1 MEWHIAVSTIEP
13 SIIKIETPSGWGT
26 GFLCAYNHVRT
37 FVGFATAR
45 HVVEEADKW
54 QQPIRLQQV
63 PSGEV
68 ILLKEADRV
77 ILPDP
82 DPRKDSAVIIMPTA
96 KIPAKFKLPETPV
109 PLFPAEKYLRVGI
122 NVGWLGYPVIS
133 DNALCFFTGNVSAWR
148 NKTEEYLIDGV
159 VINGVSGGPVL
170 CSRGGEAPA
179 LEIIGAI
186 TAYISNRATGAT
198 LPGLSVA
205 QDISHFQR
213 VVTSLT
219 TQEEAT
225 QKKKEQGEA
234 EPTIAPEPPTP
245 LPSPNEGNS

>member
-1 MEWHIAVSTIEP
+1 MEWHVAVSTIEP

-45 HVVEEADKW
+45 HVVEDADKW
-54 QQPIRLQQV
+54 QQPIRLEQV

-68 ILLKEADRV
+68 ILLKETDRV

-96 KIPAKFKLPETPV
+96 KIPAKFKLPETPI
-109 PLFPAEKYLRVGI
+109 PLFPADKYLRVGHG
-122 NVGWLGYPVIS
+122 VGWLGYPVIG
-133 DNALCFFTGNVSAWR
+133 DNALCFFAGNVSAWR

-159 VINGVSGGPVL
+159 VINGVSGGPVM
-170 CSRGGEAPA
+170 CSRSGDAPA
-179 LEIIGAI
+179 LEIVGAI

-219 TQEEAT
+219 TQDEAA
-225 QKKKEQGEA
+225 QKKKEQEEA
-234 EPTIAPEPPTP
+234 APVVTAELPA
-245 LPSPNEGNS
+245 PSPERSEGK